1 MFIMRRDPAL
11 LGGALMIRPVPKFA
25 GRSPDVYHEEGPSSA
40 GRSPDDFPTPPGSPF
55 PQKVPP
61 GPHFIKKNFMGER
74 L

>member
-1 MFIMRRDPAL
+1 
-11 LGGALMIRPVPKFA
+11 MIPSVPKFA
-25 GRSPDVYHEEGPSSA
+25 GRSPDTYHEEGPSFA
-40 GRSPDDFPTPPGSPF
+40 GRSPDDFPPGSPF